1 MSDKVYLGLLA
12 SARYYMLML
21 SRQLIATILIPIGL
35 LFSACSEIELVA
47 HGAKQLR
54 NNQTSD
60 EIGEYKVG
68 KPYQIYGVWYYP
80 KLETD
85 YDETGIAS
93 WYGPGFH
100 GRRTAN
106 GAIFDENKVSAA
118 HKTLQLPS
126 IARVTNLENGRS
138 IKVLV
143 NDRGPYAHGRI
154 IDLSRRAAQ
163 LLDIE
168 RKGTARVR
176 VQILEDESRQ
186 VAALAQG
193 RGGENPQPD
202 AAPTEQVAVEALS
215 GQQGNA
221 NTSNSSQGAQSN
233 ATPVVAVPAP
243 VNLLPAENQPV
254 ELQVVRESDL
264 FIQAGAFSVYDNANK
279 LRAQIAALG
288 PSLISPAMVNGQ
300 QYFRVRIGPLASV
313 EEADIK
319 LQQLIANGYNN
330 SRIVV
335 D

>member
-1 MSDKVYLGLLA
+1 
-12 SARYYMLML
+12 MLRS
-21 SRQLIATILIPIGL
+21 SRQFLAAILIPGAL

-54 NNQTSD
+54 NNQVSD

-106 GAIFDENKVSAA
+106 GALFDENKVSAA
-118 HKTLQLPS
+118 HKTLQIPS
-126 IARVTNLENGRS
+126 IVRVTNLENGRS

-143 NDRGPYAHGRI
+143 NDRGPYAHGRV

-176 VQILEDESRQ
+176 VQILDDESRQ

-193 RGGENPQPD
+193 KGGGNTIPD
-202 AAPTEQVAVEALS
+202 AAPTEQVAVETLS
-215 GQQGNA
+215 GQQN
-221 NTSNSSQGAQSN
+221 N
-233 ATPVVAVPAP
+233 ATANPSPPVAQTQVAAPAPAP
-243 VNLLPAENQPV
+243 VSVVPAGNQPV
-254 ELQVVRESDL
+254 ELQVVSKSDL
-264 FIQAGAFSVYDNANK
+264 FIQAGAFSVYDNANR
-279 LRAQIAALG
+279 LRAQIASLG
-288 PSLISPAMVNGQ
+288 PSLISPAFVNGQ

-313 EEADIK
+313 EEADLK
-319 LQQLIANGYNN
+319 LQQLITSGYND